1 MVAQMQVSL
10 FGAEPSVI
18 LQNGVDL
25 HTPAVIPPVPS
36 QNSAEELTQ
45 GTAAAPQKQGPEL
58 TIMPSEFGHAGAVRP
73 RTVMWAPGILLQEFF
88 AASQNL
94 PDCESHLAAPH
105 QQSAVFSGND
115 PFLMVQIGA
124 S

>member
-1 MVAQMQVSL
+1 MVAQMQLSL

-18 LQNGVDL
+18 LQRGVDL
-25 HTPAVIPPVPS
+25 QKLAS
-36 QNSAEELTQ
+36 QKSADELTQ
-45 GTAAAPQKQGPEL
+45 GTVVAPQKQGPEL
-58 TIMPSEFGHAGAVRP
+58 TIMPPEFGHAGAVRP
-73 RTVMWAPGILLQEFF
+73 STAKWGPGILLQEFF

-94 PDCESHLAAPH
+94 PDCKSHLAAPH

-115 PFLMVQIGA
+115 PSPMVQIGP